1 MKMKTSVRR
10 VAAVLVAVALC
21 LALSGMHSFESW
33 MSATA
38 AQPTVAAVSH
48 VADATGITGAT
59 GAEGSP
65 AVSHIVA
72 SSSDILHFVKGSS
85 EQSSMVATDESV
97 RARDKVAKEALSTE
111 GRKGH
116 WSIFNLVLSILN
128 LVIALGLVAYLGFS
142 VLREE
147 RLDEDAWE
155 RLKELK
161 TPADVRHAAALY
173 REGDRRSPALAG
185 AGRRPTA
192 FGQFCVSVCV
202 GLALVSVIVFF
213 LAVRM
218 DGPSVLFDALSPL
231 FAVIFA
237 LVAFG
242 AVLTVLSGR
251 KTARLED
258 DRMHGVWDDRG
269 R

>member
-1 MKMKTSVRR
+1 MIMKNSTRR

-21 LALSGMHSFESW
+21 LSLSLSGMHSFEGW
-33 MSATA
+33 ATATA
-38 AQPTVAAVSH
+38 AQPTAAAVSH
-48 VADATGITGAT
+48 AADTTGTAGAS
-59 GAEGSP
+59 EGPP
-65 AVSHIVA
+65 AVPHIAA
-72 SSSDILHFVKGSS
+72 SGSDMLHFVKGPP
-85 EQSSMVATDESV
+85 EQSSMMATDESV
-97 RARDKVAKEALSTE
+97 RARDRAAKDAPGVE
-111 GRKGH
+111 GEKGH

-128 LVIALGLVAYLGFS
+128 LVIAFGLVAYLGFS

-147 RLDEDAWE
+147 RLDTDAWE
-155 RLKELK
+155 RLKELR

-173 REGDRRSPALAG
+173 REGDMMPSVPTRP
-185 AGRRPTA
+185 GRRPTA
-192 FGQFCVSVCV
+192 FGQLCVSVCV

-213 LAVRM
+213 IAVRM
-218 DGPSVLFDALSPL
+218 DAPSVLFDALSPL
-231 FAVIFA
+231 FAVLFA